1 MELVIKL
8 KLNLN
13 TLEKEYAL
21 VRMMAQSTVP
31 AELSSDRWVV
41 NPRSLLG
48 VASLDCTRPVTLTL
62 FDQDERLVNG
72 LLESGLVVIE

>member
-1 MELVIKL
+1 MEIKIKL
-8 KLNLN
+8 KLN

-21 VRMMAQSTVP
+21 VRLMSQSSVP

-72 LLESGLVVIE
+72 LLESGLVVVE

>member
-1 MELVIKL
+1 MELVMKL

-31 AELSSDRWVV
+31 AELSSERWVV

-48 VASLDCTRPVTLTL
+48 VASLDCTKPVTLTL
-62 FDQDERLVNG
+62 FDQDERLVDT
-72 LLESGLVVIE
+72 LLRSGLVVVE